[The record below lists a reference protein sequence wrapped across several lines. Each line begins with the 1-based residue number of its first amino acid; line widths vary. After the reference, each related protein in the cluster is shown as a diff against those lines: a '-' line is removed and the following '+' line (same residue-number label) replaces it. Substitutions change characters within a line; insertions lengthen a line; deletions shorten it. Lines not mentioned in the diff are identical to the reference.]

1 MKKSMNTVSQTFNW
15 SRFVATL
22 RKEVLE
28 NKRTLIFSV
37 ISIYG
42 LLAIFMILGNLMSYK
57 PREAYIVIAGKTPQ
71 SVVFMLLS
79 FGVCVMASM
88 AFRNLKTK
96 TGRTSLFT
104 SPSSTLEKFLVNV
117 LIYVVGFFV
126 VFFVCAQLADL
137 TRIAVLSPFKDDN
150 FIVPGP
156 INFLGCFSIF
166 TTTNVHLMGLM
177 PLITIFLIVQTVA
190 HAALFL
196 LGSVLWPRMSLIKT
210 FVTIFVAQMIFGII
224 IFVLIAISGEP
235 NALKEWIKNF
245 VESGDLF
252 RVLIAFWSIVTV
264 ASVAMTWYL
273 FKRKDVVSLKWW
285 K

>member
-1 MKKSMNTVSQTFNW
+1 MNTVSQTFSW

-57 PREAYIVIAGKTPQ
+57 PREAYIAIAGKTPQ

-235 NALKEWIKNF
+235 NELKEWIKNF

-264 ASVAMTWYL
+264 ASVAMAWYL